1 MIFLFKGDI
10 FVIAGL
16 INFAIVLIIYFS
28 YKWLRTIWN
37 SDGNLP
43 LILPTISIFSFIGI
57 PATAYLS
64 QTTIA
69 QNSSFV
75 VFGIWCVLVVIGII
89 SSILCLIFGLISL
102 QENYKS
108 IRLWITFLGGVLVF
122 SLLFNVLILSW
133 NTH

>member
-16 INFAIVLIIYFS
+16 IILAINVIIYFS

-43 LILPTISIFSFIGI
+43 LILPVISILSFVGI

-64 QTTIA
+64 QSTIA
-69 QNSSFV
+69 KNSSSI
-75 VFGIWCVLVVIGII
+75 VFYIWCVFAVVGII
-89 SSILCLIFGLISL
+89 SSVLCLMFGLISL
-102 QENYKS
+102 PKNYKS

-122 SLLFNVLILSW
+122 SLLFYVLILSW
-133 NTH
+133 NTP